1 MRILTLSHSDAQ
13 HSSWRDETS
22 KVFMWFYSLKYP
34 GNSGQ
39 YSEKTVLGIVVRNN
53 VGRIPPV

>member
-22 KVFMWFYSLKYP
+22 KDFMWFCSLKYP
-34 GNSGQ
+34 GNSGK
-39 YSEKTVLGIVVRNN
+39 YSEKTVLGITVGNN
-53 VGRIPPV
+53 MGRIPLV